1 MYLTKRRKIIH
12 LLLIKT
18 YNPTTKT
25 YQEHI
30 TCLDGDAFSDF
41 GDIMSSLLPMEYK
54 SRLQKGK

>member
-30 TCLDGDAFSDF
+30 TCLGGDAFSDF
-41 GDIMSSLLPMEYK
+41 GHGFSDYGDIMSSLIPM
-54 SRLQKGK
+54 